1 MNRKYV
7 KMIFIIV
14 FLASFAV
21 FLYKQYQNIN
31 AKIIY
36 EHAVQLINE
45 RTDERRSAETV
56 AAEAETEEAT
66 EGNGKALVWQE
77 TSIDDDPFAVE
88 LAKKNL
94 SALREVNPD
103 VIGWI
108 EIPGTQ
114 LAYPIMDGDDN
125 EYYLEHTW
133 DKQSNTFGS
142 VFLECFNNSDL
153 RDFNTLIYGHRM
165 MNGSMFGSLKYF
177 RNKEYF
183 QKHPY
188 VYILDASGVHRY
200 EIFSAYTAPVNSMAF
215 EYGFLN
221 EEMIRLFLEYCVSK
235 SEIDTGVVPTLN
247 DKILTLVTCTGKGYE
262 ARWVVQACLRGAEEN
277 TKSILSGTI
286 VR

>member
-1 MNRKYV
+1 
-7 KMIFIIV
+7 MIFIIG

-56 AAEAETEEAT
+56 AAEADTEEST

-125 EYYLEHTW
+125 EYYLDHTW

-153 RDFNTLIYGHRM
+153 RDFNTLIYAHRM

-183 QKHPY
+183 EKHPY